1 MKLTEFFLSQL
12 ESEGAKTRR
21 AIEGV
26 PDGKDDWK
34 PHDKSM
40 AFGRLV
46 ALVAGMPGWVAMIV
60 NDDSLDLSPPG
71 GGADYTPPSMKTSA
85 DRVAVV
91 DGGLA
96 KARAA
101 LQAVND
107 DHLMKTWK
115 LLVAG
120 NTVSADPRHVV
131 LRDTFGHMAHHR
143 GQLTTYLRIAGAKV
157 PAIYGPSADD
167 NRFD

>member
-12 ESEGAKTRR
+12 EAEGAKTRR
-21 AIEGV
+21 AIAGV
-26 PDGKDDWK
+26 PEGHDDWK

-40 AFGRLV
+40 PLGRLV
-46 ALVAGMPGWVAMIV
+46 MLVAGMPGWVAMIV
-60 NDDSLDLSPPG
+60 NDDQLDLSPPG
-71 GGADYTPPSMKTSA
+71 GGSNYSPPPMRTQA
-85 DRVAVV
+85 ERVKAVD
-91 DGGLA
+91 DGI
-96 KARAA
+96 ARAREA
-101 LQAVND
+101 LKKVND

-120 NTVSADPRHVV
+120 NVVSADPRHVV
-131 LRDTFGHMAHHR
+131 LRDTFCHLAHHR
-143 GQLTTYLRIAGAKV
+143 GQLTVYLRMVGAMV